1 MKTTAGYKIYQVI
14 LFTLFILFSLICVYP
29 FYYLIIYSLSSP
41 ADAMKYNV
49 VLLPV
54 GFTFSNYIEILKLPN
69 IYHSLFISVSRV
81 VIGTVSSTF
90 LTAMLAYVL
99 TQKAMVF
106 RKFFYR
112 LIVVS
117 MYLNA
122 GLIPWYLT
130 MKFLGLKNSFLMYIL
145 PYLIGAFNLILVKTF
160 MEQLPDALEE
170 SAEID
175 GARPFTVFSQI
186 ILPIC
191 KPVLASIIVY
201 TAVFHWNAWTDNFYL
216 VSKNNLQTLQMTLL
230 DYLREADNI
239 AQAMRAGNNSVQTLQ
254 NVRQTLTPM
263 SIRITLTVF
272 VTLPI
277 MLVYPFMQKYF
288 IKGMLLGSVKE

>member
-1 MKTTAGYKIYQVI
+1 
-14 LFTLFILFSLICVYP
+14 
-29 FYYLIIYSLSSP
+29 
-41 ADAMKYNV
+41 

-54 GFTFSNYIEILKLPN
+54 GFTLSNYVGILSLKN
-69 IYHSLFISVSRV
+69 IYNALGISVLRV
-81 VIGTVSSTF
+81 VIGTVLGTF

-99 TQKAMVF
+99 TQKAMVM

-112 LIVVS
+112 LIVIS

-130 MKFLGLKNSFLMYIL
+130 MKTLGLKNSFLLYII

-160 MEQLPDALEE
+160 MEQLPQSLEE

-175 GARPFTVFSQI
+175 GARPFRIFTNI
-186 ILPIC
+186 IIPIC
-191 KPVLASIIVY
+191 KPVLAAIIVF

-216 VSKNNLQTLQMTLL
+216 VNKPNLQTLQMTLL
-230 DYLREADNI
+230 NYLREADNI
-239 AQAMRAGNNSVQTLQ
+239 AQAVRAGNTSLNL
-254 NVRQTLTPM
+254 NDIRHTLTPM

-277 MLVYPFMQKYF
+277 MIVYPFMQKYF
-288 IKGMLLGSVKE
+288 IKGILLGAVKG

>member
-1 MKTTAGYKIYQVI
+1 MKMTAGYKIYQGI
-14 LFTLFILFSLICVYP
+14 LYTLFLLFSLACAYP

-54 GFTFSNYIEILKLPN
+54 GFTFSNYIRILSLPN
-69 IYHSLFISVSRV
+69 IYNALAVSVLRV
-81 VIGTVSSTF
+81 VIGTILGTL

-130 MKFLGLKNSFLMYIL
+130 MKFLGLKNSFLLYIL

-160 MEQLPDALEE
+160 MEQLPDSLQE

-175 GARPFTVFSQI
+175 GARPFTIFAQI
-186 ILPIC
+186 IMPIC
-191 KPVLASIIVY
+191 KPVLAAIIVY

-216 VSKNNLQTLQMTLL
+216 VSKSNLQTLQMTLL
-230 DYLREADNI
+230 NYLREANNI
-239 AQAMRAGNNSVQTLQ
+239 AQAMQSGNTAINLQ
-254 NVRQTLTPM
+254 DVRHTLTPV

-277 MLVYPFMQKYF
+277 MIVYPFMQKYF
-288 IKGMLLGSVKE
+288 IKGMLLGAVKG

>member
-1 MKTTAGYKIYQVI
+1 MKMKAGYKIYQGI
-14 LFTLFILFSLICVYP
+14 LYTLFLLFSLVCAYP
-29 FYYLIIYSLSSP
+29 FYYLIIYSLSAP

-54 GFTFSNYIEILKLPN
+54 GFTFSNYIRVFSLPN
-69 IYHSLFISVSRV
+69 IYNSLAVSVCRV
-81 VIGTVSSTF
+81 VIGTTLSTL
-90 LTAMLAYVL
+90 LTSMLAYVL

-130 MKFLGLKNSFLMYIL
+130 MKFLGLKNSFLLYIL

-160 MEQLPDALEE
+160 MEQLPNSLEE

-175 GARPFTVFSQI
+175 GARPFTIFTQI
-186 ILPIC
+186 IMPIC
-191 KPVLASIIVY
+191 KPVLAAIIVY

-216 VSKNNLQTLQMTLL
+216 VSKSNLQTLQMTLL
-230 DYLREADNI
+230 NYLREADNI
-239 AQAMRAGNNSVQTLQ
+239 AQAMRSGNTALNLQ
-254 NVRQTLTPM
+254 DVRHTLTPV

-277 MLVYPFMQKYF
+277 MIVYPFMQKYF
-288 IKGMLLGSVKE
+288 IKGMLLGAVKG